1 MKNKTLLKILDS
13 LFYRWKTRESHIK
26 IQITIHRLSKL
37 QLNQDNDSYTIHK
50 KMGAIARWLL
60 QYMKFK
66 FIIEKFMVP
75 TIIISFND
83 LGVKD
88 LI

>member
-1 MKNKTLLKILDS
+1 
-13 LFYRWKTRESHIK
+13 
-26 IQITIHRLSKL
+26 
-37 QLNQDNDSYTIHK
+37 
-50 KMGAIARWLL
+50 MGAIARWLL